1 MKTAWKAGLFLAGAV
16 MVLILSIGIGSVS
29 ISPAQV
35 VAILLS
41 KLPGGALPA
50 GVDPN
55 LAAIVWGM
63 RFPRA
68 VLAFLAG
75 AALSASGAVMQSV
88 LKNPLASSYTLG
100 VSSGAS
106 LCAALVMV
114 TGLEIPLLGMF
125 TLPAAGFAGGLATVF
140 LALAF
145 AARLDGKMEN
155 QTVILVGMV
164 FSLFVN
170 AILTLVTAFAKEHL
184 QQMVFWQ
191 MGGFSGRDW
200 SHVAVLFPVVLFSL
214 VVLQLFTREMDIMS
228 FGEEQAMAMGVD
240 LKRVKLLLIGLSALL
255 TGTAVSLVGVIG
267 FVDLIAPHV
276 VRRIFGSAH
285 RLVLPLSALFG
296 GAFLALAELVSRTV
310 LSPAIIP
317 VGAVTALV
325 GAPFFAVV
333 FFGGRKLR

>member
-1 MKTAWKAGLFLAGAV
+1 MKRTFNILLAVAAT
-16 MVLILSIGIGSVS
+16 VLILAGSIAIGSVNL
-29 ISPAQV
+29 SPGQV
-35 VAILLS
+35 AEILFS
-41 KLPGGALPA
+41 KLS
-50 GVDPN
+50 GVSGTIDPN
-55 LAAIVWGM
+55 LSSIVWGM

-68 VLAFLAG
+68 VLAFLTG
-75 AALSASGAVMQSV
+75 AALSASGTVMQSV

-114 TGLEIPLLGMF
+114 TGFSIPVLGMF

-170 AILTLVTAFAKEHL
+170 AILTLLTALSREHL

-191 MGGFSGRDW
+191 MGGFTGRDW
-200 SHVAVLFPVVLFSL
+200 SHVAVMFPIL
-214 VVLQLFTREMDIMS
+214 VISMLVLQRFTTEMDIMS
-228 FGEEQAMAMGVD
+228 FGEEQAMAIGVD
-240 LKRVKLLLIGLSALL
+240 LKRVKLVLIGIAALL

-296 GAFLALAELVSRTV
+296 GAFLMLAELVSRTV
-310 LSPAIIP
+310 MAPTIIP

-325 GAPFFAVV
+325 GAPFFALV
-333 FFGGRKLR
+333 FFRGRKLK

>member
-1 MKTAWKAGLFLAGAV
+1 MRRGTKVLLVIGAAI
-16 MVLILSIGIGSVS
+16 LILMASIAVGSVNLS
-29 ISPAQV
+29 LGQV
-35 VAILLS
+35 VEILLS
-41 KLPGGALPA
+41 RLTGETGGTDA
-50 GVDPN
+50 N
-55 LAAIVWGM
+55 LSAIVWGM

-75 AALSASGAVMQSV
+75 AALSASGTVMQSV

-114 TGLEIPLLGMF
+114 TGFTIPVLGTLF

-145 AARLDGKMEN
+145 ASRLDGKMEN

-170 AILTLVTAFAKEHL
+170 AILTLLTSLSREHL

-191 MGGFSGRDW
+191 MGGFTGRDW
-200 SHVAVLFPVVLFSL
+200 SHVAVMFPVL
-214 VVLQLFTREMDIMS
+214 VVSLLVLQWFSPEMDIMS
-228 FGEEQAMAMGVD
+228 FGEEQAMSMGVD
-240 LKRVKLLLIGLSALL
+240 LKRVKLILIGIAALL

-276 VRRIFGSAH
+276 VRRLFGSSR
-285 RLVLPLSALFG
+285 RLGLPMSALFG
-296 GAFLALAELVSRTV
+296 GGFLMLAELISRTV
-310 LSPAIIP
+310 MAPTLIP

-325 GAPFFAVV
+325 GAPFFALV
-333 FFGGRKLR
+333 FFRGRKLK

>member
-1 MKTAWKAGLFLAGAV
+1 MKRAVKILLAVAESL
-16 MVLILSIGIGSVS
+16 LILVCSIALGSVNLS
-29 ISPAQV
+29 LGQV
-35 VAILLS
+35 VEILTS
-41 KLPGGALPA
+41 KLSGNLGTM
-50 GVDPN
+50 DPN
-55 LAAIVWGM
+55 LSSIVWGM

-68 VLAFLAG
+68 VLAFLTG
-75 AALSASGAVMQSV
+75 AALAASGTVMQSI

-114 TGLEIPLLGMF
+114 TGFTIPFLGMF

-145 AARLDGKMEN
+145 ASRLDGKMEN

-170 AILTLVTAFAKEHL
+170 AILTLITALSREHL

-200 SHVAVLFPVVLFSL
+200 SHVTVMFPVLVISM
-214 VVLQLFTREMDIMS
+214 VVLQRFTPEMDIMS
-228 FGEEQAMAMGVD
+228 FGEEQAMSIGVD
-240 LKRVKLLLIGLSALL
+240 LKRVKLILIGIAALL

-276 VRRIFGSAH
+276 VRRIFGASH

-296 GAFLALAELVSRTV
+296 GAFLMLAELVSRTV
-310 LSPAIIP
+310 MAPTIIP

-325 GAPFFAVV
+325 GAPFFALV
-333 FFGGRKLR
+333 FFRGRKLK

>member
-1 MKTAWKAGLFLAGAV
+1 MKRAGKILLAVAATL
-16 MVLILSIGIGSVS
+16 LILVGSIAVGSVNL
-29 ISPAQV
+29 SPGQV
-35 VAILLS
+35 VEILTAKLS
-41 KLPGGALPA
+41 GNPGT
-50 GVDPN
+50 VDPN
-55 LAAIVWGM
+55 LSSIVWGM

-68 VLAFLAG
+68 VLAFLTG
-75 AALSASGAVMQSV
+75 AALSASGTVMQSI

-114 TGLEIPLLGMF
+114 TGFTIPFLGMF

-170 AILTLVTAFAKEHL
+170 AILTLLTALSREHL

-200 SHVAVLFPVVLFSL
+200 SHVAVMFPVLLISM
-214 VVLQLFTREMDIMS
+214 VVLQRFTPEMDIMS
-228 FGEEQAMAMGVD
+228 FGEEQAMSIGVD
-240 LKRVKLLLIGLSALL
+240 LKRVKLILIGIAALL

-296 GAFLALAELVSRTV
+296 GAFLMLAELVSRTV
-310 LSPAIIP
+310 MAPTIIP

-325 GAPFFAVV
+325 GAPFFALV
-333 FFGGRKLR
+333 FFRGRKLK

>member
-1 MKTAWKAGLFLAGAV
+1 MKRTGKILLAVAAAL
-16 MVLILSIGIGSVS
+16 LILIGSIAIGSVNLT
-29 ISPAQV
+29 PGQV
-35 VAILLS
+35 VAILIAKLS
-41 KLPGGALPA
+41 GEPGTI
-50 GVDPN
+50 DPN
-55 LAAIVWGM
+55 LSSIVWGM

-68 VLAFLAG
+68 VLAFLTG
-75 AALSASGAVMQSV
+75 AALSASGTVMQSI

-114 TGLEIPLLGMF
+114 TGFTIPLLGMF

-145 AARLDGKMEN
+145 ASRLDGKMEN
-155 QTVILVGMV
+155 QTFILVGMV

-170 AILTLVTAFAKEHL
+170 AILTLLTALSREHL

-200 SHVAVLFPVVLFSL
+200 SHVAVMFPIL
-214 VVLQLFTREMDIMS
+214 VISMLVLQRFTPEMDIMS
-228 FGEEQAMAMGVD
+228 FGEEQALSIGVD
-240 LKRVKLLLIGLSALL
+240 LKRVKLILIGVAALL

-267 FVDLIAPHV
+267 FVDLIAPHM

-296 GAFLALAELVSRTV
+296 GAFLMLAELISRTV
-310 LSPAIIP
+310 LAPTIIP

-325 GAPFFAVV
+325 GAPFFALV
-333 FFGGRKLR
+333 FFRGRKLK

>member
-1 MKTAWKAGLFLAGAV
+1 MKRAGKILLAVAATL
-16 MVLILSIGIGSVS
+16 LILVGSIAVGSVNLS
-29 ISPAQV
+29 HGQV
-35 VAILLS
+35 VEILTAKLS
-41 KLPGGALPA
+41 GNPGT
-50 GVDPN
+50 VDPN
-55 LAAIVWGM
+55 LSSIVWGM

-68 VLAFLAG
+68 VLAFLTG
-75 AALSASGAVMQSV
+75 AALSASGTVMQSI

-114 TGLEIPLLGMF
+114 TGFTIPFLGMF

-170 AILTLVTAFAKEHL
+170 AILTLITALSREHL
-184 QQMVFWQ
+184 QQLVFWQ

-200 SHVAVLFPVVLFSL
+200 SHVAVMFPVLVISM
-214 VVLQLFTREMDIMS
+214 VVLQRFTPEMDIMS
-228 FGEEQAMAMGVD
+228 FGEEQAMSIGVD
-240 LKRVKLLLIGLSALL
+240 LKRVKLILIGIAALL

-296 GAFLALAELVSRTV
+296 GAFLMLAELVSRTV
-310 LSPAIIP
+310 MAPTIIP

-325 GAPFFAVV
+325 GAPFFALV
-333 FFGGRKLR
+333 FFRGRKLK

>member
-1 MKTAWKAGLFLAGAV
+1 MKRTVEIVAAFVGTL
-16 MVLILSIGIGSVS
+16 LILAACVAIGSVS
-29 ISPAQV
+29 LSPAQV
-35 VAILLS
+35 LHILIGQFS
-41 KLPGGALPA
+41 GNSGQIS
-50 GVDPN
+50 PN
-55 LAAIVWGM
+55 LISIVWEM

-68 VLAFLAG
+68 VLAFLTG
-75 AALSASGAVMQSV
+75 AALSASGTVMQSI

-114 TGLEIPLLGMF
+114 TGFTIPFLGMF
-125 TLPAAGFAGGLATVF
+125 TLPAVGFVGGLATVF

-145 AARLDGKMEN
+145 AARLDRRMEN

-170 AILTLVTAFAKEHL
+170 AVLTLLTALSREHL

-200 SHVAVLFPVVLFSL
+200 SHVAVMFPVIMISML
-214 VVLQLFTREMDIMS
+214 VLQRFTPEMDIVS
-228 FGEEQAMAMGVD
+228 FGEEQAMSIGVE
-240 LKRVKLLLIGLSALL
+240 LKRVKLILIGLAALL
-255 TGTAVSLVGVIG
+255 TGTAVSFVGVIG

-276 VRRIFGSAH
+276 VRRIFGSSH
-285 RLVLPLSALFG
+285 QMVLPLSALFG
-296 GAFLALAELVSRTV
+296 GAFLMLAELVSRTLLAPTV
-310 LSPAIIP
+310 IP

-325 GAPFFAVV
+325 GAPFFVVV
-333 FFGGRKLR
+333 FFRVRKTK

>member
-1 MKTAWKAGLFLAGAV
+1 MKRTFKILLAVAATL
-16 MVLILSIGIGSVS
+16 LILACSVSIGSVNLS
-29 ISPAQV
+29 LGQV
-35 VAILLS
+35 TEILFS
-41 KLPGGALPA
+41 KLSGAPGTI
-50 GVDPN
+50 DPN
-55 LAAIVWGM
+55 LISIVWGM

-68 VLAFLAG
+68 VLAFLTG
-75 AALSASGAVMQSV
+75 AALSASGTVMQSV

-100 VSSGAS
+100 VSSGAR

-114 TGLEIPLLGMF
+114 TGFSIPVLGMF

-170 AILTLVTAFAKEHL
+170 AILTLLTALSREHL

-191 MGGFSGRDW
+191 MGGFTGRDW
-200 SHVAVLFPVVLFSL
+200 SHVAVMFPVL
-214 VVLQLFTREMDIMS
+214 VISMLVLQRFTPEMDIMS
-228 FGEEQAMAMGVD
+228 FGEEQAMAIGVD
-240 LKRVKLLLIGLSALL
+240 LKRIKLLLIGIAALL

-276 VRRIFGSAH
+276 VRRVFGSAH

-296 GAFLALAELVSRTV
+296 GAFLMLAELVSRTV
-310 LSPAIIP
+310 MAPTIIP

-325 GAPFFAVV
+325 GAPFFALV
-333 FFGGRKLR
+333 FFRGRKLK

>member
-1 MKTAWKAGLFLAGAV
+1 MRCAVKTGLVVGTAC
-16 MVLILSIGIGSVS
+16 LILVASVAIGSVS
-29 ISPAQV
+29 LPPGQV
-35 VAILLS
+35 LQILLGKIS
-41 KLPGGALPA
+41 GDLGEI
-50 GVDPN
+50 DPN
-55 LAAIVWGM
+55 LCSIVWDM

-75 AALSASGAVMQSV
+75 AALSASGTVMQSI

-114 TGLEIPLLGMF
+114 TGFSIPLLGIF

-145 AARLDGKMEN
+145 AARLDRKMEN

-170 AILTLVTAFAKEHL
+170 AVLTLLTALSREHL

-200 SHVAVLFPVVLFSL
+200 THVAVMFPVLVFSML
-214 VVLQLFTREMDIMS
+214 LLQRFAPEMDIMS
-228 FGEEQAMAMGVD
+228 FGEEQALSIGVE
-240 LKRVKLLLIGLSALL
+240 LKRVKLLLIGIAALL

-276 VRRIFGSAH
+276 ARRIFGAAH

-296 GAFLALAELVSRTV
+296 GAFLMLAELISRTV
-310 LSPAIIP
+310 MAPTIIP

-333 FFGGRKLR
+333 FFRGRKIR

>member
-1 MKTAWKAGLFLAGAV
+1 MKRTVKILFAV
-16 MVLILSIGIGSVS
+16 AITLLILVGSIAVGSVNLT
-29 ISPAQV
+29 PGQV
-35 VAILLS
+35 AEILMAKLS
-41 KLPGGALPA
+41 GKSGTI
-50 GVDPN
+50 DPN
-55 LAAIVWGM
+55 LSAIVWGM

-68 VLAFLAG
+68 VLAFLTG
-75 AALSASGAVMQSV
+75 AALSASGTVMQSI
-88 LKNPLASSYTLG
+88 LKNSLASSYTLG

-114 TGLEIPLLGMF
+114 TGVTFPLLGSLF

-145 AARLDGKMEN
+145 AARLDSKMEN

-170 AILTLVTAFAKEHL
+170 AILTLITALSREHL

-191 MGGFSGRDW
+191 MGGFTGRNW
-200 SHVAVLFPVVLFSL
+200 SHVAVMCPVLVLSML
-214 VVLQLFTREMDIMS
+214 ALQRFTTDMDIMS
-228 FGEEQAMAMGVD
+228 FGEEQAMSIGVD
-240 LKRVKLLLIGLSALL
+240 LKRVKLLLIGIAALL

-276 VRRIFGSAH
+276 VRKIFGSAH

-296 GAFLALAELVSRTV
+296 GSFLMLAELVSRTIMA
-310 LSPAIIP
+310 PTIIP

-325 GAPFFAVV
+325 GAPFFALV
-333 FFGGRKLR
+333 FFRGRKLK

>member
-1 MKTAWKAGLFLAGAV
+1 MRRGTKVLLVISAA
-16 MVLILSIGIGSVS
+16 VLILMASIAVGSVNLS
-29 ISPAQV
+29 LGQV
-35 VAILLS
+35 VEILLS
-41 KLPGGALPA
+41 RLTGETGGTDA
-50 GVDPN
+50 N
-55 LAAIVWGM
+55 LSAIVWGM

-75 AALSASGAVMQSV
+75 AALSASGTVMQSV

-114 TGLEIPLLGMF
+114 TGFTIPVLGTLF

-145 AARLDGKMEN
+145 ASRLDGKMEN

-170 AILTLVTAFAKEHL
+170 AILTLLTSLSREHL

-191 MGGFSGRDW
+191 MGGFTGRDW
-200 SHVAVLFPVVLFSL
+200 SHVAVMFPVL
-214 VVLQLFTREMDIMS
+214 VVSLLVLQWFSPEMDIMS
-228 FGEEQAMAMGVD
+228 FGEEQAMSMGVD
-240 LKRVKLLLIGLSALL
+240 LKRVKLILIGIAALL

-276 VRRIFGSAH
+276 VRRLFGSSH
-285 RLVLPLSALFG
+285 RLVLPMSALFG
-296 GAFLALAELVSRTV
+296 GGFLMLAELISRTV
-310 LSPAIIP
+310 MAPTLIP

-325 GAPFFAVV
+325 GAPFFALV
-333 FFGGRKLR
+333 FFRGRKLK

>member
-1 MKTAWKAGLFLAGAV
+1 MKRAGKILLAVAAAL
-16 MVLILSIGIGSVS
+16 LILVGSIAVGSVNL
-29 ISPAQV
+29 SPGQV
-35 VAILLS
+35 VEILSAKLS
-41 KLPGGALPA
+41 GNPGT
-50 GVDPN
+50 VDPN
-55 LAAIVWGM
+55 LSSIVWGM

-68 VLAFLAG
+68 VLAFLTG
-75 AALSASGAVMQSV
+75 AALSASGTVMQSI

-114 TGLEIPLLGMF
+114 TGFTIPFLGMF

-170 AILTLVTAFAKEHL
+170 AILTLITALSREHL
-184 QQMVFWQ
+184 QQLVFWQ

-200 SHVAVLFPVVLFSL
+200 SHVAVMFPVLVISM
-214 VVLQLFTREMDIMS
+214 VVLQRFTPEMDIMS
-228 FGEEQAMAMGVD
+228 FGEEQAMSIGVD
-240 LKRVKLLLIGLSALL
+240 LKRVKLILIGIAALL

-296 GAFLALAELVSRTV
+296 GAFLMLAELVSRTV
-310 LSPAIIP
+310 MAPTIIP

-325 GAPFFAVV
+325 GAPFFALV
-333 FFGGRKLR
+333 FFRGRKLK

>member
-1 MKTAWKAGLFLAGAV
+1 MKRAVKILLAVAASL
-16 MVLILSIGIGSVS
+16 LILVCSIALGSVNL
-29 ISPAQV
+29 SPGQMV
-35 VAILLS
+35 EILTAKLS
-41 KLPGGALPA
+41 GNLGTM
-50 GVDPN
+50 DPN
-55 LAAIVWGM
+55 LSSIVWGM

-68 VLAFLAG
+68 VLAFLTG
-75 AALSASGAVMQSV
+75 AALSASGTVMQSI

-114 TGLEIPLLGMF
+114 TGFTIPFLGMF

-145 AARLDGKMEN
+145 ASRLDGKMEN

-170 AILTLVTAFAKEHL
+170 AILTLITALSREHL

-200 SHVAVLFPVVLFSL
+200 SHAAVMFPVLVISM
-214 VVLQLFTREMDIMS
+214 VVLQRFTPEMDIMS
-228 FGEEQAMAMGVD
+228 FGEEQAMSIGVD
-240 LKRVKLLLIGLSALL
+240 LKRVKLILIGIAALL

-276 VRRIFGSAH
+276 VRRIFGASH

-296 GAFLALAELVSRTV
+296 GAFLMLAELVSRTV
-310 LSPAIIP
+310 MAPTIIP

-325 GAPFFAVV
+325 GAPFFALV
-333 FFGGRKLR
+333 FFRGRKLK

>member
-1 MKTAWKAGLFLAGAV
+1 MKRTFKILLAVAAT
-16 MVLILSIGIGSVS
+16 VLILAGSVS
-29 ISPAQV
+29 IGSVNLSLGQV
-35 VAILLS
+35 TEILFS
-41 KLPGGALPA
+41 KLS
-50 GVDPN
+50 GVSGTIDPN
-55 LAAIVWGM
+55 LSSIVWGM

-68 VLAFLAG
+68 VLAFLTG
-75 AALSASGAVMQSV
+75 AALSASGTVMQSV

-114 TGLEIPLLGMF
+114 TGFSIPVLGMF

-170 AILTLVTAFAKEHL
+170 AILTLLTALSREHL

-191 MGGFSGRDW
+191 MGGFTGRDW
-200 SHVAVLFPVVLFSL
+200 SHVAVMFPIL
-214 VVLQLFTREMDIMS
+214 VISMLVLQRFTTEMDIMS
-228 FGEEQAMAMGVD
+228 FGEEQAMAIGVD
-240 LKRVKLLLIGLSALL
+240 LKRVKLVLIGIAALL

-296 GAFLALAELVSRTV
+296 GAFLMLAELVSRTV
-310 LSPAIIP
+310 MAPTIIP

-325 GAPFFAVV
+325 GAPFFALV
-333 FFGGRKLR
+333 FFRGRKLK

>member
-1 MKTAWKAGLFLAGAV
+1 MKRTCIIFLSIAVSLFL
-16 MVLILSIGIGSVS
+16 LIVSIALGSVNLS
-29 ISPAQV
+29 LGQV
-35 VAILLS
+35 ADILIA
-41 KLPGGALPA
+41 KLFGNVKT
-50 GVDPN
+50 VDPN
-55 LAAIVWGM
+55 LCSIVWGM

-68 VLAFLAG
+68 VLAFLTG
-75 AALSASGAVMQSV
+75 AALSASGTVMQSI
-88 LKNPLASSYTLG
+88 LKNPLASSYTMG

-114 TGLEIPLLGMF
+114 TGITIPFLGMF
-125 TLPAAGFAGGLATVF
+125 TMAAAGFAGGLATVF

-155 QTVILVGMV
+155 QTIVLVGMV

-170 AILTLVTAFAKEHL
+170 AILTLLTALSREHL

-191 MGGFSGRDW
+191 MGGFTGRDW
-200 SHVAVLFPVVLFSL
+200 SHVAVMLPILILSML
-214 VVLQLFTREMDIMS
+214 ILQCFTTEMDMMS
-228 FGEEQAMAMGVD
+228 FGEEQALSMGVD
-240 LKRVKLLLIGLSALL
+240 LKRVKLLLIGIAALL

-267 FVDLIAPHV
+267 FVDLVAPHI

-296 GAFLALAELVSRTV
+296 GAFLTLAELISRTV
-310 LSPAIIP
+310 MAPTIIP

-325 GAPFFAVV
+325 GVPFFALV
-333 FFGGRKLR
+333 FFRVRKQK

>member
-1 MKTAWKAGLFLAGAV
+1 MKTAGKITAALAAAIV
-16 MVLILSIGIGSVS
+16 VLIVSIAAGSVNL
-29 ISPAQV
+29 SPGQV
-35 VAILLS
+35 LHILLS
-41 KLPGGALPA
+41 RLPGGGGAE
-50 GVDPN
+50 VDAN
-55 LAAIVWGM
+55 LASIVWGM

-75 AALSASGAVMQSV
+75 AALSASGTVMQSI

-106 LCAALVMV
+106 LLAALVMV
-114 TGLEIPLLGMF
+114 TGFTLPVLGAF
-125 TLPAAGFAGGLATVF
+125 TLPAAGFLGGLATVF

-145 AARLDGKMEN
+145 ASRLDGKMEN

-170 AILTLVTAFAKEHL
+170 AVLTMVTALSREHL

-191 MGGFSGRDW
+191 MGSFSGRGW
-200 SHVAVLFPVVLFSL
+200 SHAAVLFPVVLLSL
-214 VVLQLFTREMDIMS
+214 LALQCFTREMDIMS
-228 FGEEQAMAMGVD
+228 FGEEQAMSMGVD
-240 LKRVKLLLIGLSALL
+240 LKRVKLLLMGLAALL

-276 VRRIFGSAH
+276 VRRIFGSSH

-296 GAFLALAELVSRTV
+296 GTFLMLAELISRTV
-310 LSPAIIP
+310 MAPTVIP

-333 FFGGRKLR
+333 YFRGRKMR

>member
-1 MKTAWKAGLFLAGAV
+1 MRRTAKILFAV
-16 MVLILSIGIGSVS
+16 AVTLLLLVCSVAAGSVNL
-29 ISPAQV
+29 SPVQV
-35 VAILLS
+35 VEILMAKLTGDTGSVDANLS
-41 KLPGGALPA
+41 
-50 GVDPN
+50 
-55 LAAIVWGM
+55 AIVWGM

-75 AALSASGAVMQSV
+75 AALSASGTVMQSI

-114 TGLEIPLLGMF
+114 TGFTVPFLGMF
-125 TLPAAGFAGGLATVF
+125 TLPAAGFVGGLATVF

-145 AARLDGKMEN
+145 ATRLDGKMEN

-170 AILTLVTAFAKEHL
+170 AVLTLLTALSREHL

-191 MGGFSGRDW
+191 LGGFSGRDW
-200 SHVAVLFPVVLFSL
+200 SHVAVMLPIL
-214 VVLQLFTREMDIMS
+214 VVSLAVLQCCTSEMDIMS

-240 LKRVKLLLIGLSALL
+240 LKRVKLLLIGLAALL

-296 GAFLALAELVSRTV
+296 GAFLMLAELVSRTIMA
-310 LSPAIIP
+310 PAIIP

-325 GAPFFAVV
+325 GAPFFALV
-333 FFGGRKLR
+333 FFQGRKLK

>member
-1 MKTAWKAGLFLAGAV
+1 MKRTFKILLAVAATL
-16 MVLILSIGIGSVS
+16 LILACSVSIGSVNLS
-29 ISPAQV
+29 LGQV
-35 VAILLS
+35 TEILFS
-41 KLPGGALPA
+41 KLSGAPGTI
-50 GVDPN
+50 DPN
-55 LAAIVWGM
+55 LISIVWGM

-68 VLAFLAG
+68 VLAFLTG
-75 AALSASGAVMQSV
+75 AALSASGTVMQSV

-114 TGLEIPLLGMF
+114 TGFSIPVLGMF

-170 AILTLVTAFAKEHL
+170 AILTLLTALSREHL

-191 MGGFSGRDW
+191 MGGFTGRDW
-200 SHVAVLFPVVLFSL
+200 SHVAVMFPIL
-214 VVLQLFTREMDIMS
+214 VISMLVLQRFTTEMDIMS
-228 FGEEQAMAMGVD
+228 FGEEQAMAIGVD
-240 LKRVKLLLIGLSALL
+240 LKRVKLVLIGIAALL

-296 GAFLALAELVSRTV
+296 GAFLMLAELVSRTV
-310 LSPAIIP
+310 MAPTIIP

-325 GAPFFAVV
+325 GAPFFALV
-333 FFGGRKLR
+333 FFRGRKLK

>member
-1 MKTAWKAGLFLAGAV
+1 MRRGTKVLLVISAA
-16 MVLILSIGIGSVS
+16 VLILMASIAVGSVNLS
-29 ISPAQV
+29 LGQV
-35 VAILLS
+35 VEILLS
-41 KLPGGALPA
+41 RLTGETGGTDA
-50 GVDPN
+50 N
-55 LAAIVWGM
+55 LSAIVWGM

-75 AALSASGAVMQSV
+75 AALSASGTVMQSV

-114 TGLEIPLLGMF
+114 TGFTIPALGTLF

-145 AARLDGKMEN
+145 ASRLDGKMEN

-170 AILTLVTAFAKEHL
+170 AILTLLTSLSREHL

-191 MGGFSGRDW
+191 MGGFTGRDW
-200 SHVAVLFPVVLFSL
+200 SHVAVMFPVL
-214 VVLQLFTREMDIMS
+214 VVSLLVLQWFSPEMDIMS
-228 FGEEQAMAMGVD
+228 FGEEQAMSMGVD
-240 LKRVKLLLIGLSALL
+240 LKRVKLILIGIAALL

-276 VRRIFGSAH
+276 VRRLFGSSH
-285 RLVLPLSALFG
+285 RLVLPMSALFG
-296 GAFLALAELVSRTV
+296 GGFLMLAELISRTV
-310 LSPAIIP
+310 MAPTLIP

-325 GAPFFAVV
+325 GAPFFALV
-333 FFGGRKLR
+333 FFRGRKLK

>member
-1 MKTAWKAGLFLAGAV
+1 MKRAVKILLAVAATL
-16 MVLILSIGIGSVS
+16 LILVVSIAVGSVNL
-29 ISPAQV
+29 SPGQV
-35 VAILLS
+35 VEILTAKLS
-41 KLPGGALPA
+41 GNPGT
-50 GVDPN
+50 VDPN
-55 LAAIVWGM
+55 LSSIVWGM

-68 VLAFLAG
+68 VLAFLTG
-75 AALSASGAVMQSV
+75 AALSASGTVMQSI

-114 TGLEIPLLGMF
+114 TGFTIPFLGMF

-145 AARLDGKMEN
+145 ASRLDGKMEN

-170 AILTLVTAFAKEHL
+170 AILTLITALSREHL
-184 QQMVFWQ
+184 QQLVFWQ

-200 SHVAVLFPVVLFSL
+200 SHVAVMFPVL
-214 VVLQLFTREMDIMS
+214 VISMPVLQRFTPEMDIMS
-228 FGEEQAMAMGVD
+228 FGEEQAMSIGVD
-240 LKRVKLLLIGLSALL
+240 LKRVKLILIGFAALL

-276 VRRIFGSAH
+276 VRRIFGSSH

-296 GAFLALAELVSRTV
+296 GAFLMLAELLSRTV
-310 LSPAIIP
+310 MAPTIIP

-325 GAPFFAVV
+325 GAPFFALV
-333 FFGGRKLR
+333 FFRGRKLK

>member
-1 MKTAWKAGLFLAGAV
+1 MKRTFKILLAVAAT
-16 MVLILSIGIGSVS
+16 VLILAGSIAIGSVNL
-29 ISPAQV
+29 SPGQV
-35 VAILLS
+35 AEILFS
-41 KLPGGALPA
+41 KLS
-50 GVDPN
+50 GVSGTIDPN
-55 LAAIVWGM
+55 LSSIVWGM

-68 VLAFLAG
+68 VLAFLTG
-75 AALSASGAVMQSV
+75 AALSASGTVMQSV

-114 TGLEIPLLGMF
+114 TGFSIPVLGMF

-170 AILTLVTAFAKEHL
+170 AILTLLTALSREHL

-191 MGGFSGRDW
+191 MGGFTGRDW
-200 SHVAVLFPVVLFSL
+200 SHVAVMFPIL
-214 VVLQLFTREMDIMS
+214 VISMLVLQRFTTEMDIVS
-228 FGEEQAMAMGVD
+228 FGEEQAMAIGVD
-240 LKRVKLLLIGLSALL
+240 LKRVKLVLIGIAALL

-296 GAFLALAELVSRTV
+296 GAFLMLAELVSRTV
-310 LSPAIIP
+310 MAPTIIP

-325 GAPFFAVV
+325 GAPFFALV
-333 FFGGRKLR
+333 FFRGRKLK

>member
-1 MKTAWKAGLFLAGAV
+1 MRRGTKVLLVAGAA
-16 MVLILSIGIGSVS
+16 VLILMASIAVGSVDL
-29 ISPAQV
+29 SPGQV

-41 KLPGGALPA
+41 RLTGETG
-50 GVDPN
+50 GVDAN
-55 LAAIVWGM
+55 LSAIVWGM

-75 AALSASGAVMQSV
+75 AALSASGTVMQSV

-114 TGLEIPLLGMF
+114 TGFTIPVLGTLF

-145 AARLDGKMEN
+145 ASRLDGKMEN

-170 AILTLVTAFAKEHL
+170 AILTLLTSLSREHL

-191 MGGFSGRDW
+191 MGGFTGRDW
-200 SHVAVLFPVVLFSL
+200 SHVAVMFPVLAVSM
-214 VVLQLFTREMDIMS
+214 VALQRYAPEMDIMS
-228 FGEEQAMAMGVD
+228 FGEEQAMSMGVD
-240 LKRVKLLLIGLSALL
+240 LRRVKLILIGFAALL

-276 VRRIFGSAH
+276 VRRIFGSSH
-285 RLVLPLSALFG
+285 RLVLPMSALFG
-296 GAFLALAELVSRTV
+296 GGFLMLAELIARTV
-310 LSPAIIP
+310 LAPALIP

-325 GAPFFAVV
+325 GAPFFALV
-333 FFGGRKLR
+333 FFRGRKLK

>member
-1 MKTAWKAGLFLAGAV
+1 MRRGTKVLLVIGAAI
-16 MVLILSIGIGSVS
+16 LILMASIAVGSVNLS
-29 ISPAQV
+29 LGQV
-35 VAILLS
+35 VEILLS
-41 KLPGGALPA
+41 RLTGETGGTDA
-50 GVDPN
+50 N
-55 LAAIVWGM
+55 LSAIVWGM

-75 AALSASGAVMQSV
+75 AALSASGTVMQSV

-114 TGLEIPLLGMF
+114 TGFTIPVLGTLF

-145 AARLDGKMEN
+145 ASRLDGKMEN

-170 AILTLVTAFAKEHL
+170 AILTLLTSLSREHL

-191 MGGFSGRDW
+191 MGGFTGRDW
-200 SHVAVLFPVVLFSL
+200 SHVAVMFPVL
-214 VVLQLFTREMDIMS
+214 VVSLLVLQWFSPEMDIMS
-228 FGEEQAMAMGVD
+228 FGEEQAMSMGVD
-240 LKRVKLLLIGLSALL
+240 LKRVKLILIGIAALL

-276 VRRIFGSAH
+276 VRRLFGSSH
-285 RLVLPLSALFG
+285 RLVLPMSALFG
-296 GAFLALAELVSRTV
+296 GGFLMLAELISRTV
-310 LSPAIIP
+310 MAPTLIP

-325 GAPFFAVV
+325 GAPFFALV
-333 FFGGRKLR
+333 FFRGRKLK

>member
-1 MKTAWKAGLFLAGAV
+1 MRCAVKTGLVVGAAC
-16 MVLILSIGIGSVS
+16 LILVASVAIGSVS
-29 ISPAQV
+29 LPPGQV
-35 VAILLS
+35 LQILLGKIS
-41 KLPGGALPA
+41 GDLGEI
-50 GVDPN
+50 DPN
-55 LAAIVWGM
+55 LCSIVWDM

-75 AALSASGAVMQSV
+75 AALSASGTVMQSI

-114 TGLEIPLLGMF
+114 TGFSIPLLGIF

-145 AARLDGKMEN
+145 AARLDRKMEN

-170 AILTLVTAFAKEHL
+170 AVLTLLTALSREHL

-200 SHVAVLFPVVLFSL
+200 THVAVMFPVLAFSML
-214 VVLQLFTREMDIMS
+214 LLQRFAPEMDIMS
-228 FGEEQAMAMGVD
+228 FGEEQALSMGVE
-240 LKRVKLLLIGLSALL
+240 LKRVKLLLSGIAALL

-276 VRRIFGSAH
+276 ARRIFGAAH

-296 GAFLALAELVSRTV
+296 GAFLMLAELISRTV
-310 LSPAIIP
+310 MAPTIIP

-333 FFGGRKLR
+333 FFRGRKIR